1 MTVRYDP
8 DGVYAV
14 LADLDAPCYIVRHGD
29 RIGATSEPP
38 AANGPLTLLAAA
50 GPMPA
55 AQLGESGFRRRHGVA
70 HAYLAGSMATGIA
83 SEELVAALAR
93 AGFLASYGAAGLPPE
108 RVERA
113 LKRLAREIPGLPC
126 AANLIHTPHAPH
138 LERAVVDLYLSHR
151 LRCVEASAF
160 VQLTP
165 DLVRYRVAGLRRDP
179 GGGAYAE
186 NRIIAKVSRA
196 EVAELFLRP
205 APEPMV
211 RALLDR
217 GEVTAEQATLAR
229 LVPMADDLTVEADSA
244 GHTDR
249 RPLVTA
255 LPAMLRLRDR
265 IARESGRELGRASGR
280 AAPVRVGAA
289 GGIGTPEAVQAAFGL
304 GAAYVVTGSVNQA
317 CVEAGTSPAAKA
329 LLAAAGPADY
339 AMAPAADMFEGGVEV
354 QVLTRGSLF
363 AGRARLL
370 YQLYRTHPGLDEL
383 PAADRRR
390 LETKFFRRPL
400 ADVWRETADYLAEH
414 HPEQLLRAELD
425 PRHRMAMVFRWYL
438 GQSSRWA
445 VTGDAERAVDHQVW
459 CGPAMGAFND
469 WAAGSVLADPGGRRV
484 ADVAHHLL
492 RGAAFHRRLAHLRY
506 SGVRLPASYAA
517 YRLPPAP
524 SPVPVA
530 P

>member
-14 LADLDAPCYIVRHGD
+14 LADLDAPCYIVRNGD
-29 RIGATSEPP
+29 RIGATSEPHVP
-38 AANGPLTLLAAA
+38 GSPLTPLAVA
-50 GPMPA
+50 GPMPST
-55 AQLGESGFRRRHGVA
+55 QLGDSGFRRRHGVS
-70 HAYLAGSMATGIA
+70 HAYLAGSMAAGIA

-93 AGFLASYGAAGLPPE
+93 AGFLASFGAAGLSPE

-113 LKRLAREIPGLPC
+113 LTRLAHESGAPGGLPY
-126 AANLIHTPHAPH
+126 AANLIHTPHAPR
-138 LERAVVDLYLSHR
+138 LERAVVDLFLSHR

-165 DLVRYRVAGLRRDP
+165 DLVRYRVAGLRPGP

-186 NRIIAKVSRA
+186 NRLIAKVSRA

-211 RALLDR
+211 RALFDR
-217 GEVTAEQATLAR
+217 GEITAEQVTLAR
-229 LVPMADDLTVEADSA
+229 LVPMVDDLTVEADSA

-249 RPLVTA
+249 RPLITA

-265 IARESGRELGRASGR
+265 IARELGHAVP
-280 AAPVRVGAA
+280 PVRVGAA
-289 GGIGTPEAVQAAFGL
+289 GGIGTPEAALAAFSL

-317 CVEAGTSPAAKA
+317 CLEAGTSPAVKA

-339 AMAPAADMFEGGVEV
+339 AMAPAADMFEVGAEV
-354 QVLTRGSLF
+354 QVLRSGSLF
-363 AGRARLL
+363 AGRARRLHE
-370 YQLYRTHPGLDEL
+370 LYRAHAGLDEL

-390 LETKFFRRPL
+390 LEAKVFQRPL
-400 ADVWRETADYLAEH
+400 SEVWRETADYLTEH

-425 PRHRMAMVFRWYL
+425 ARHRMALVFRWYL

-445 VTGDAERAVDHQVW
+445 VTGAERTGDYQVW

-469 WAAGSVLADPGGRRV
+469 WAAGSVLADPGRRHV
-484 ADVAHHLL
+484 ADVARHLMH
-492 RGAAFHRRLAHLRY
+492 GAAFHRRLAHLRF
-506 SGVRLPASYAA
+506 SGVRIPAACA
-517 YRLPPAP
+517 TYRLPSAP
-524 SPVPVA
+524 SAVPA
-530 P
+530 TP

>member
-14 LADLDAPCYIVRHGD
+14 LADLDAPCYIVRNGD
-29 RIGATSEPP
+29 RIGATAEPP
-38 AANGPLTLLAAA
+38 VAGGPLTPLAVA
-50 GPMPA
+50 GPMPST
-55 AQLGESGFRRRHGVA
+55 QLGESGFRRGHGVA
-70 HAYLAGSMATGIA
+70 HSYLAGSMAAGIA

-93 AGFLASYGAAGLPPE
+93 AGFLASYGAAGLPPD

-113 LKRLAREIPGLPC
+113 LKRFAREIPGLPH
-126 AANLIHTPHAPH
+126 AANLIHTPHAPS
-138 LERAVVDLYLSHR
+138 LERAVVDLYLGHR

-165 DLVRYRVAGLRRDP
+165 DLVRYRVAGLRRGP

-186 NRIIAKVSRA
+186 NRLIAKVSRA

-211 RALLDR
+211 RTLFDR
-217 GEVTAEQATLAR
+217 GEVTAEQVALAR

-249 RPLVTA
+249 RPLITA

-265 IARESGRELGRASGR
+265 ITRELGHA

-289 GGIGTPEAVQAAFGL
+289 GGIGTPEAALAAFGL

-317 CVEAGTSPAAKA
+317 CLEAGTSPAVKA

-354 QVLTRGSLF
+354 QVLRSGSLF
-363 AGRARLL
+363 AGRARRLHE
-370 YQLYRTHPGLDEL
+370 LYRAHAGLDEL
-383 PAADRRR
+383 PASDRRR
-390 LETKFFRRPL
+390 LEAKVFQRPL
-400 ADVWRETADYLAEH
+400 AEVWRETADYLAEH

-425 PRHRMAMVFRWYL
+425 PRHRMALVFRWYL

-445 VTGDAERAVDHQVW
+445 VTGAERTGDYQVW

-469 WAAGSVLADPGGRRV
+469 WAAGSVLADPGRRRV
-484 ADVAHHLL
+484 ADVARHLL
-492 RGAAFHRRLAHLRY
+492 HGAAFHRRLAHLRF
-506 SGVRLPASYAA
+506 SGVRIPAACAS

-524 SPVPVA
+524 SAVPVT